1 MREKKCG
8 GRKTTGLSRTTHQP
22 GATLTPPHRTGTSR
36 QRPEGS
42 RTQKPCHETEGLN
55 PTAQQD
61 RTRMQNSCM
70 NRGLIPPNWGVELL
84 VHHQERLCQF
94 VAFVFNHKLDTHRP
108 WICRT
113 QQNLQALS
121 LTPALSRWERGR
133 RQAAFVCGEPFEQF
147 ERTTSF
153 LPLPA
158 GEGWGE
164 GERVRPA
171 ADSRANTPET
181 PLAPPTPP
189 RRRPGL
195 AQAANAQREA
205 AHSNPA
211 TSRKD

>member
-1 MREKKCG
+1 MREKGCG

-121 LTPALSRWERGR
+121 LTPALSRWARGR
-133 RQAAFVCGEPFEQF
+133 RQAAQVFREFGNVQPRLIQ
-147 ERTTSF
+147 RNLSDY
-153 LPLPA
+153 
-158 GEGWGE
+158 
-164 GERVRPA
+164 RVTANQVSVTWQTARMLA
-171 ADSRANTPET
+171 AECR
-181 PLAPPTPP
+181 
-189 RRRPGL
+189 
-195 AQAANAQREA
+195 
-205 AHSNPA
+205 
-211 TSRKD
+211 